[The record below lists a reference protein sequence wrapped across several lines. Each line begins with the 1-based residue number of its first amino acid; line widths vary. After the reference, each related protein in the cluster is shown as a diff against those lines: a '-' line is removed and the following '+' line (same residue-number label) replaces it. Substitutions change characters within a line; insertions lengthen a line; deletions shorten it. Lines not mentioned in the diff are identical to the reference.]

1 MLTSLSKTMRLV
13 LALVF
18 ITTSLPSL
26 GFTPVAIPAFYF
38 VTSGSIYYTDGQGAA
53 CQIPYDMLLLAG
65 GDTSKPGL
73 PFYPSLAEV
82 GLTPVGLC
90 TGNKTSL
97 PSGLFF
103 VADGTVY
110 YSNGAGHA
118 CSYGNVPAT
127 LAPGTLTIFPAFP
140 SDLAVNDGVCAG
152 QGGPNQYPT
161 SPTPAANSYFL
172 TQGGIFFDDGQGAA
186 CQVTYDMV
194 LLWGNSNMSD
204 LGLSYYPSLAQA
216 SLQNVGL
223 CGGGTTTIPAGSFLT
238 SNGTVYYSNGLGHA
252 CSWPYAGGVD
262 TTSLLMFPQFPSD
275 LVQNDGACASSPF
288 ADVRAFYST
297 TCSTDDCALQ
307 AAIGSG
313 GALYLPPGIY
323 TITQDITV
331 PSNVTLQGA
340 QGLSTLQGSTT
351 PPPTRC
357 ALQESPT
364 SPPTLCLG
372 GATDA
377 AIPVIESALT
387 AGATVITVNNN
398 FKAGDLVVLNNYP
411 SDPAGTDICTPK
423 TAAGVTTCSYTP
435 AFSPQNKRQT
445 RRRELVVVASATPS
459 SITLTNPILNS
470 YPAFDT
476 NCDQEATTLPLSPY
490 AYACLSLV
498 HPISNFAIGGGLNF
512 VGIILQSSFVQNMN
526 LNLGSVQQSTISN
539 GSCYGCSVTVSDFDA
554 QNTNSVVNFH
564 ESSQNLT
571 VQGYF
576 QGGTCPPTSECG
588 MVELNQVA
596 NATVNVS
603 IGDYINTP
611 STGTE
616 HGVAFDT
623 NYEETTT
630 GFTDVPNFNV
640 TAVVNSTD
648 SAQPADLVTSGEP
661 SAAQTV
667 NANLQSVGG
676 TNITVGAVLGG
687 TVQASAPTGL
697 MIYASANVTF
707 SGSAYNSFAMNPVQ
721 NPRDGTWTNNANI
734 TFQQTRFEAPPS
746 TSSPSGLFFNVT
758 NTLTLND
765 VTIDRSQYPQ
775 PNAPPY
781 TFPVA
786 QFANTVSNVTFN
798 NLNVVLPSGQTGACM
813 VNGGVTGT
821 TTIIGTLPVP
831 FTSMC
836 QL

>member
-1 MLTSLSKTMRLV
+1 MPISLPKTLRLV

-26 GFTPVAIPAFYF
+26 GFTPVAIPASYF

-65 GDTSKPGL
+65 GDASRPGL
-73 PFYPSLAEV
+73 AYYPSLSEV

-97 PSGLFF
+97 PSGLFL
-103 VADGTVY
+103 VADGSVY

-127 LAPGTLTIFPAFP
+127 LAPGTLTLFPAFP

-186 CQVTYDMV
+186 CQVTYDMI
-194 LLWGNSNMSD
+194 LLWGNSNMSN

-216 SLQNVGL
+216 GLQNVGL
-223 CGGGTTTIPAGSFLT
+223 CGGGNTTIPAGGFLT
-238 SNGTVYYSNGLGHA
+238 SSGTVYYSSGLGHA
-252 CSWPYAGGVD
+252 CSWPFAGGLD
-262 TTSLLMFPQFPSD
+262 TTSVLMFPQFPSD
-275 LVQNDGACASSPF
+275 LVKNDGACASSPF
-288 ADVRAFYST
+288 ADVRAFYSA

-313 GALYLPPGIY
+313 GALYFPPGIY
-323 TITQDITV
+323 TITQDINV

-357 ALQESPT
+357 TLQEST
-364 SPPTLCLG
+364 TYPPTLCLG
-372 GATDA
+372 GTTDA
-377 AIPVIESALT
+377 PIPVIGAALN

-398 FKAGDLVVLNNYP
+398 FKAGDLLVLNNYP
-411 SDPAGTDICTPK
+411 SDPAGTDTCTPN
-423 TAAGVTTCSYTP
+423 TAAGVTTCTYTP

-459 SITLTNPILNS
+459 SITLTSPIFNS

-476 NCDQEATTLPLSPY
+476 NCDQEATTSPPLSPN
-490 AYACLSLV
+490 AYACLRLV
-498 HPISNFAIGGGLNF
+498 HPISNFAIGGGLNL

-554 QNTNSVVNFH
+554 QNTNSEVNFH
-564 ESSQNLT
+564 ENSQNLT

-576 QGGTCPPTSECG
+576 HGGTCPSECG
-588 MVELNQVA
+588 MVALNQVA

-603 IGDYINTP
+603 VGDYQVNP
-611 STGTE
+611 PTGPYE

-630 GFTDVPNFNV
+630 GFTDVPDFNV

-661 SAAQTV
+661 TAAQIV
-667 NANLQSVGG
+667 NANLQSVDG
-676 TNITVGAVLGG
+676 TNLHVAAVLGG
-687 TVQASAPTGL
+687 TVQASTPTGL
-697 MIYASANVTF
+697 SIYASANVTF
-707 SGSAYNSFAMNPVQ
+707 SGGVYTSFAMNPVQ
-721 NPRDGTWTNNANI
+721 NPRDGTWTNNSNI
-734 TFQQTRFEAPPS
+734 TFQQTRFEVPPS
-746 TSSPSGLFFNVT
+746 TASPAGPFFNVT
-758 NTLTLND
+758 NFLTLYQ
-765 VTIDRSQYPQ
+765 VTLDRSQYPQ

-786 QFANTVSNVTFN
+786 QFANTVSNLTLN
-798 NLNVVLPSGQTGACM
+798 DLNVALPSGQTGACL
-813 VNGGVTGT
+813 VDGGVTGV
-821 TTIIGTLPVP
+821 TIIGSLPVP